1 MQDYSRVVNAYEP
14 HEHVYDELIRKPGTV
29 VIRGGSIVASRVL
42 QRLIDE
48 TSAKYDDLAVAT
60 AEGDA
65 MPDPSLLF
73 ELREYIVGLR
83 DAQEPDHDHLQQVL

>member
-1 MQDYSRVVNAYEP
+1 M
-14 HEHVYDELIRKPGTV
+14 
-29 VIRGGSIVASRVL
+29 L
-42 QRLIDE
+42 QRLLDE
-48 TSAKYDDLAVAT
+48 TSAKYDDLAIAT

-83 DAQEPDHDHLQQVL
+83 DAQEPDYLNNLL